1 MDECCDFRSDIPV
14 RQRRILRIVLW
25 INAVMF
31 VVELVADPLSHE
43 RSGRHASGVLV
54 GPIPPV
60 EADVL
65 VLVSETLQA
74 FAKGRQRGWLMV
86 EADVEE
92 PNPPDLPRWLRLDD
106 ARRGG
111 DSDEPCQEGS
121 PVHDTSTERAG
132 GTA

>member
-1 MDECCDFRSDIPV
+1 VHENNGDLG
-14 RQRRILRIVLW
+14 RRRLRGPHRLSLEGDDQI
-25 INAVMF
+25 
-31 VVELVADPLSHE
+31 DPLSHE

-54 GPIPPV
+54 GLIPPV

-92 PNPPDLPRWLRLDD
+92 PNPPDLPRRRLRL
-106 ARRGG
+106 GG
-111 DSDEPCQEGS
+111 ERLQE
-121 PVHDTSTERAG
+121 
-132 GTA
+132 